1 MSFHSD
7 PFLRKSR
14 ITLDD
19 CAVLAAIVF
28 VVLVIAGVLPR
39 VPW

>member
-7 PFLRKSR
+7 PFLRKPR
-14 ITLDD
+14 FGLDD
-19 CAVLAAIVF
+19 LAVLAAIVF
-28 VVLVIAGVLPR
+28 VVLIVAGVLPR